1 MGQNPEVVAFL
12 LAFEND
18 RLLQENDSLKLR
30 IKDLENNNQDGKVK
44 ELQQKLDDAL
54 RENSNLK
61 AENERLQQRI
71 K

>member
-1 MGQNPEVVAFL
+1 M
-12 LAFEND
+12 AFEND
-18 RLLQENDSLKLR
+18 RLLQENDSLKQR
-30 IKDLENNNQDGKVK
+30 IRDLENNSQDGKVK

>member
-18 RLLQENDSLKLR
+18 RLLQENDSLKQR
-30 IKDLENNNQDGKVK
+30 IRDLENNSQDGKVK